1 MNKEIL
7 KATALLNDGKVV
19 AIPTETVYGLAANAF
34 DEKAIEQIFQIKQR
48 PLFNPLIVHIKSIDY
63 LDTIAQQ
70 IPPIAQQLANEFWPG
85 ALTLI
90 LPKKS
95 IIPSIVTAGKD
106 TVGIRMPSHPIA
118 LELLNQLDF
127 PLAAPSANPFGYISP
142 TTSEHVKKQLGNK
155 IPMILEGG
163 ACAKGIES
171 TIIGFEDNEPILYRV
186 GAISKEAI
194 ESFIGKIK
202 VKSKASATPEAPGM
216 LSKHYSPKT
225 KLIVSENIPEYIKNN
240 NVENTGFLL
249 FSNTPDSIPIHNCIL
264 VTKNKNLDEAAHN
277 LYASLHE
284 LDERKFDLII
294 AEKFPEYGI
303 GSSLNDRLYRAQET
317 HFDFDYPTELL
328 KINKTIKQ

>member
-7 KATALLNDGKVV
+7 KAAILLNKGKVI

-34 DEKAIEQIFQIKQR
+34 DEKAIEQIFEIKQR

-63 LDTIAQQ
+63 LDRIAQNIPTIAL
-70 IPPIAQQLANEFWPG
+70 QLAHEFWPG
-85 ALTLI
+85 PLTLI

-106 TVGIRMPSHPIA
+106 SVAVRIPSHPMA

-163 ACAKGIES
+163 ASEKGIES
-171 TIIGFEDNEPILYRV
+171 TIIGFENDEPILYRV
-186 GAISKEAI
+186 GAISKETI
-194 ESFIGKIK
+194 EAFIGEIK
-202 VKSKASATPEAPGM
+202 VKRKSSTSPEAPGM

-225 KLIVSENIPEYIKNN
+225 KLIVTDCISEYLKNN
-240 NVENTGFLL
+240 DIENTGFLL
-249 FSNTPDSIPIHNCIL
+249 FSKPCESIPIQNYLL
-264 VTKNKNLDEAAHN
+264 VTKNKIINEAAHN
-277 LYASLHE
+277 FYAALHE

-294 AEKFPEYGI
+294 AEKFPEQGI
-303 GSSLNDRLYRAQET
+303 GNSLNDRLYRAQET
-317 HFDFDYPTELL
+317 HFDFDYQTELL
-328 KINKTIKQ
+328 KINKH